1 MCSAASGLRHPASAS
16 CLGRHLR
23 LAGRCPNNSSL
34 FPPLAAVVVVAT
46 HIQRNDYFYF
56 AFVALCGARQT
67 LFSQRGRNRKR
78 QVQTLPSSPSQALT
92 RQLPQRG
99 SLWRNCT
106 LCNLTGDFPAMPR
119 PLPLGEVASR
129 SDDGEGEPAAPQRR
143 AFAESGAATAVF
155 LYDPSREKVSRE
167 NPQIFPGDKL

>member
-1 MCSAASGLRHPASAS
+1 MRSAFALRIISGMIIFISRLSRSAERS
-16 CLGRHLR
+16 KR
-23 LAGRCPNNSSL
+23 
-34 FPPLAAVVVVAT
+34 
-46 HIQRNDYFYF
+46 YFH
-56 AFVALCGARQT
+56 G
-67 LFSQRGRNRKR
+67 RGRNGKR

-143 AFAESGAATAVF
+143 AFAESGAAPAIF
-155 LYDPSREKVSRE
+155 LYDPSREKVPRE